1 MDIIAMLQAVPGAGP
16 YLPYILVVF
25 GICAVVAAQLPP
37 PKTSGSIYDAIYRCV
52 NLLGQNYNHATNATA
67 NTSKPN
73 AVPPAAIVLACLAPL
88 SLAPALTACSGAGSN
103 PAGDVAVLESSLT
116 AAETIATAYVRLPT
130 CTATNGPLCAQPSV
144 VAQIK
149 TADAQAYTLVKAA
162 EQAADDPSAVSAA
175 QAAVTALTLIANSLP
190 KQGN

>member
-25 GICAVVAAQLPP
+25 GICAIVAAQLPP
-37 PKTSGSIYDAIYRCV
+37 PKTSGTVYDVVYRCV
-52 NLLGQNYNHATNATA
+52 NLLGQNYNHATNVTVGTNKSNTA
-67 NTSKPN
+67 
-73 AVPPAAIVLACLAPL
+73 PPAATILAFLVPLGLAL
-88 SLAPALTACSGAGSN
+88 ALTACSGAASN
-103 PAGDVAVLESSLT
+103 PAGDVAAIESSLT
-116 AAETIATAYVRLPT
+116 AAETIATAYVRLPA
-130 CTATNGPLCAQPSV
+130 CTGTNGPLCAQPSV

-175 QAAVTALTLIANSLP
+175 LAAVTALTLVANSLP

>member
-25 GICAVVAAQLPP
+25 GICAIVAAQLPP
-37 PKTSGSIYDAIYRCV
+37 PKTSGSVYDAIYRCV

-67 NTSKPN
+67 GASKPN
-73 AVPPAAIVLACLAPL
+73 AVPPVAFVLAFLAPL
-88 SLAPALTACSGAGSN
+88 SLALTACSGAGGN
-103 PAGDVAVLESSLT
+103 PAGDVAALEASLT
-116 AAETIATAYVRLPT
+116 AAETIATAYVRLPA
-130 CTATNGPLCAQPSV
+130 CTGTNGPLCAQPPV

-162 EQAADDPSAVSAA
+162 EQAADDPSALSAA
-175 QAAVTALTLIANSLP
+175 EAGVTALTLIANSLP

>member
-1 MDIIAMLQAVPGAGP
+1 MDIIAMLQAMPGAGA
-16 YLPYILVVF
+16 YLPYILVAF
-25 GICAVVAAQLPP
+25 GFCAVVAAQLPP
-37 PKTSGSIYDAIYRCV
+37 PKNSGSVYDVIYRCV

-67 NTSKPN
+67 SSGKPN
-73 AVPPAAIVLACLAPL
+73 AVPPAASVLAVLIPI
-88 SLAPALTACSGAGSN
+88 SLAAALTACSGTVSN
-103 PAGDVAVLESSLT
+103 PAGNVAAMESSLT
-116 AAETIATAYVRLPT
+116 AAETIAMAYVRLPA
-130 CTATNGPLCAQPSV
+130 CTGKNGPLCADPNV

-162 EQAADDPSAVSAA
+162 EQAADNPSAVTAA